1 MKEEIYIFDDKQAL
15 AKQLADDFKKA
26 ADNLQ
31 DGGKLTVAL
40 SGGSTP
46 RSFFRFLVQE
56 PYLNTIDWNRIN
68 FYWGDERCVPPDN
81 VQSNFKMAND
91 EFLSKINI
99 NHENIH
105 RVFGENPPP
114 EEAKRYEREI
124 IDNLE
129 TSDNG
134 FPRFDWIMLG
144 MGEDG
149 HTASLFPGAST
160 LDEKQR
166 ICVVA
171 THPQSGQ
178 KRISLT
184 LPVLD
189 NAKRVSFLVAGESK
203 IKVLTDIIGN
213 RSSNLPFPSSMVH
226 PVDGLLEWYLDK
238 AAATNLL
245 NNNFLKTGH

>member
-46 RSFFRFLVQE
+46 RSFFRLLAQE
-56 PYLNTIDWNRIN
+56 PFLNSIYWNRIN

-91 EFLSKINI
+91 EFLLKINI

-114 EEAKRYEREI
+114 DEA
-124 IDNLE
+124 L
-129 TSDNG
+129 
-134 FPRFDWIMLG
+134 
-144 MGEDG
+144 
-149 HTASLFPGAST
+149 
-160 LDEKQR
+160 
-166 ICVVA
+166 VA
-171 THPQSGQ
+171 T
-178 KRISLT
+178 
-184 LPVLD
+184 
-189 NAKRVSFLVAGESK
+189 
-203 IKVLTDIIGN
+203 
-213 RSSNLPFPSSMVH
+213 
-226 PVDGLLEWYLDK
+226 
-238 AAATNLL
+238 
-245 NNNFLKTGH
+245 